1 MQKLLFVLAVSA
13 LVFSSCGTKKAEHKE
28 GAHVHED
35 GTVHEA
41 HEHDAPAQEAFE
53 VKEGA
58 SKDSTKECSKECS
71 KECAKECAKDSC
83 DAAKKEESEQHEHDH
98 DSDHDHDHK

>member
-58 SKDSTKECSKECS
+58 SKDSTKECSKEC
-71 KECAKECAKDSC
+71 AKECAKDSC
-83 DAAKKEESEQHEHDH
+83 DTAKKEESEQHEHDH

>member
-13 LVFSSCGTKKAEHKE
+13 FVLSSCGTKKAEHKE

-41 HEHDAPAQEAFE
+41 HENEAPAQEAFE
-53 VKEGA
+53 
-58 SKDSTKECSKECS
+58 
-71 KECAKECAKDSC
+71 AKEEHTVKDSC
-83 DAAKKEESEQHEHDH
+83 DMDKKEESEAHKHDH
-98 DSDHDHDHK
+98 DAESGHDHDHDHNH

>member
-41 HEHDAPAQEAFE
+41 HEHEAPAQEAFE
-53 VKEGA
+53 VKESA
-58 SKDSTKECSKECS
+58 SKDSSSECS